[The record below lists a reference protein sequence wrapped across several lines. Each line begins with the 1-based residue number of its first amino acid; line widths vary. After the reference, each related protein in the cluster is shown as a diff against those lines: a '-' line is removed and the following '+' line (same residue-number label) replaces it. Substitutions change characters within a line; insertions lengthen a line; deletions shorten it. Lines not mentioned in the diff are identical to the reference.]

1 MIKHLYDF
9 EGIHILGELY
19 GVDREV
25 LNNLDMLENTLSL
38 GIKRAN
44 LTSHGTLIK
53 KFIPEGITIIALL
66 SESHI
71 SFHTYPEHNCLF
83 FDIFTCGYPC
93 KSNEVLNQLLDDLKP
108 KRKNIKE
115 IKRGGLYEI
124 N

>member
-1 MIKHLYDF
+1 MTKETYDF

-19 GVDREV
+19 DINREK
-25 LNNLDMLENTLSL
+25 LNSLDILENTLSL

-44 LTSHGTLIK
+44 LTSHGTLVK

-83 FDIFTCGYPC
+83 FDIFTCGYSC
-93 KSNEVLNQLLDDLKP
+93 KSQEVLNQLIDDLNP

-115 IKRGGLYEI
+115 IKRGGLDGI
-124 N
+124 S